1 MKKKILLILLC
12 LLSATIFCFTACMV
26 DGSQSESVDESFTQS
41 EEIKESIP
49 ENESGSE
56 ESVEGSET
64 VGTESDDS
72 TKESQSEKET
82 VSDWVDIE
90 FPQP

>member
-1 MKKKILLILLC
+1 MKNFLILIFIVAC
-12 LLSATIFCFTACMV
+12 FFCFTACMV

-56 ESVEGSET
+56 ESVEESES
-64 VGTESDDS
+64 VGAESDDS
-72 TKESQSEKET
+72 IEESQSEKET